1 MTSSIRREYRDR
13 NPVVLPLVA
22 AVRRFLPGI
31 IRQLFHHWWLPIL
44 IVFMLLFAACDN
56 ATPDADSSEP
66 SVANAEQEVNSVDG
80 NSADDLSSEPAN
92 VGEDATVSQQ
102 ELTPEEIEGRVVLWH
117 SWTGADGDALAA
129 ILTDFQER
137 YPNLIVDTL
146 FVAYDELPQIYADA
160 VAAGGGPDLVFA
172 PNWWL
177 RDLVDSE
184 AVQPLDNL
192 VDPLLLERFW
202 PAAVENLRVDGQLY
216 GLPVNVDLVALY
228 VNQGL
233 IAPQAIPGTTDDWLA
248 LASKNPEAGAGLYT
262 NLYHLYWGIPAFG
275 GGLLNEDGVVVLDA
289 NPGAADFLAWLQ
301 EMNETQGNFVDLD
314 YGMLLDRFKKGE
326 YPFFVDGPWAAA
338 ELREV
343 MGDDLVV
350 TTLPAGPA
358 GPAQPWLSADG
369 LLVNPSVGID
379 QQQRALLLAD
389 YVTNAESG
397 QQWAQLGQR
406 LPANRDT
413 ETGDDPILNGFL
425 KQAASAQSMPTSPE
439 MDEVWGYGG
448 DMLVKVLS
456 AAMDPVAVVAE
467 TTALVN
473 DANRK

>member
-1 MTSSIRREYRDR
+1 MNPMTERPFRR
-13 NPVVLPLVA
+13 
-22 AVRRFLPGI
+22 
-31 IRQLFHHWWLPIL
+31 WWIPALLAIL
-44 IVFMLLFAACDN
+44 LLFTACNDDAPADETGEIE
-56 ATPDADSSEP
+56 ATTVEQGVDISE
-66 SVANAEQEVNSVDG
+66 SGGSVDEAG
-80 NSADDLSSEPAN
+80 AGEPVPAS
-92 VGEDATVSQQ
+92 SQQ
-102 ELTPEEIEGRVVLWH
+102 VLTLEQIDGRVVLWH
-117 SWTGADGDALAA
+117 SWSGADGDALAA

-137 YPNLIVDTL
+137 YPNLTVDTL
-146 FVAYDELPQIYADA
+146 FVAYDELPQTYADA
-160 VAAGGGPDLVFA
+160 VAEGGGPDLVFA

-177 RDLVDSE
+177 RDLVDVES
-184 AVQPLDNL
+184 VQPLDEL
-192 VDPLLLERFW
+192 VDSSTLERFW
-202 PAAVENLRVDGQLY
+202 PAAVDNLRVDGRLY

-233 IAPQAIPGTTDDWLA
+233 IAPQAIPLTTDDWLA
-248 LASKNPEAGAGLYT
+248 LVAKNPEAGVGFYT

-275 GGLLNEDGVVVLDA
+275 GALMGEEGRVVLDG
-289 NPGAADFLAWLQ
+289 NPGAADFLTWLQ
-301 EMNETQGNFVDLD
+301 EMDRTQGNFVDLD

-343 MGDDLVV
+343 IGDDLIV

-369 LLVNPSVGID
+369 LFVNPVVGSE

-397 QQWAQLGQR
+397 RKWAELGGR
-406 LPANRDT
+406 LPANRDA

-425 KQAASAQSMPTSPE
+425 RQAANAQAMPTNPE
-439 MDEVWGYGG
+439 MAEVWGYGG
-448 DMLVKVLS
+448 DMLLKVLD
-456 AAMDPVAVVAE
+456 ADMDPTAVVAE